1 MKALLKYIGIRRLKE
16 EKLRSFLTLFGIALG
31 IALLTGIWLTSKSV
45 INTFNRIVG
54 QLRSSGDIYINR
66 RGLLFNQSLTEQI
79 LSADPNNCV
88 PYGGNE
94 PGRCI
99 EAGLP
104 VVLFFSLIEGTDEHI
119 VIFSTDLLNA
129 ANVTRFQ
136 REFKFKEQDKDIENM
151 GDLLFYPDAIVITSS
166 LANKL
171 NLKLNSHLKVLAVDG
186 SVDFVVKGIIAPE
199 GPAKMLEGN
208 FGLLPYQQAQRL
220 LGVEGRILRLDLYLT
235 PDMPDG
241 KVSDQ
246 RKEMVAKAIQAK
258 IPEDLLVEK
267 HGDQVMLLE
276 GGILEGTEIT
286 LGLGIAIALFA
297 AMFMIYNTVST
308 SVVRRRREIGILRSI
323 GVLRRQIAALFIG
336 ETVIMGI
343 LGTALGIF
351 LGLYIEKGAIYLI
364 HYRIHERFVK
374 SFQLDVEPL
383 TLTLIV
389 LTFAVGIAVSVIAA
403 FFPARMATHIAPVE
417 AMRRVPKVITRRIH
431 PIWFFLLGVLCIGVA
446 SYFGKLKPI
455 EILGRANE
463 PVGAYAGLFFLF
475 LGFVLVCPGVTLF
488 ISTFLRP
495 FMLRIAG
502 LEGGLACDNLKNN
515 LPRASVTISALML
528 GLVMTVN
535 QSAVLESMKKTVNQW
550 LDSIWNPDMVV
561 MYGANAFGMMGLP
574 IDANE
579 ALPKLSSLPE
589 VEDINCGMFI
599 PFWHEGMMID
609 ALFEHTGVT
618 VKHNR
623 YVFREDPLPNY
634 ADLLQKGEGVLATE
648 VFSLRT
654 GKHTGDTVHIKTS
667 VGKDR
672 NYKIVGV
679 IADFISANG
688 AIIVDRAEAVKNWNV
703 NNVFGFD
710 IYFKPDFKIDS
721 IPVLFKNIDKTK
733 LEKLSLTEFSPATA
747 ESALASA
754 EENLNNQIREGIW
767 LSENFAR
774 KYRLKVGD
782 TVQLRADSG
791 EKAIVDF
798 PVLGVLPQ
806 TEFPEN
812 TSAVAPV
819 ELWHRFWGERPS
831 YVKRKLNKWMRG
843 MEVSASTP
851 KALENG
857 EEFVST
863 IKLGPDFLRQRFQS
877 ALDSLFGANSHY
889 GSFDPATIRKEVRRI
904 MDVSFT
910 TVFAIAFV
918 AIAVALLGIVN
929 TLLAA
934 VLDRTRELGILRA
947 IGGTRRQVRK
957 TIIIEAGMMGAIAA
971 GLGTAAG
978 IMDSIF
984 TILYQGRY
992 IVGWVLTYVFP
1003 TFWIVGIFVAAVIA
1017 SMLSGYYPAR
1027 QATKMNIIEAI
1038 EYE

>member
-1 MKALLKYIGIRRLKE
+1 MKTLLKYIGIRRLKE

-66 RGLLFNQSLTEQI
+66 RGLLFDQSLTENI
-79 LSADPNNCV
+79 LSADPHNCV
-88 PYGGNE
+88 AYGGKE
-94 PGRCI
+94 AGPCI

-129 ANVTRFQ
+129 ANVSRFQ

-151 GDLLFYPDAIVITSS
+151 GDLLFYPNAIVITTS
-166 LANKL
+166 LADKL
-171 NLKLNSHLKVLAVDG
+171 NLKLDSHLKVLAVNG

-220 LGVEGRILRLDLYLT
+220 LGVEGRILRLDVYLT

-241 KVSDQ
+241 KVSNQ
-246 RKEMVAKAIQAK
+246 RKESVAKAIQAK
-258 IPEDLLVEK
+258 VPKDLLVEK

-308 SVVRRRREIGILRSI
+308 SVVRRRREIGILRSL
-323 GVLRRQIAALFIG
+323 GVLRWQIAALFIG
-336 ETVIMGI
+336 ETMIMGI
-343 LGTALGIF
+343 LGTALGIL
-351 LGLYIEKGAIYLI
+351 LGWYIEKGAIYLI

-374 SFQLDVEPL
+374 SFQLDIEPL
-383 TLTLIV
+383 TITLIV
-389 LTFAVGIAVSVIAA
+389 VTFLVGIVVSVISA

-417 AMRRVPKVITRRIH
+417 AMRRVPKVITRKVH
-431 PIWFFLLGVLCIGVA
+431 PMWFFLLGILFIVLA

-455 EILGRANE
+455 DILGRVHE

-475 LGFVLVCPGVTLF
+475 LGFVLICPAVTLF
-488 ISTFLRP
+488 VSTVLRP
-495 FMLRIAG
+495 LMLRVGG
-502 LEGGLACDNLKNN
+502 LEGGLASDNLKNN

-574 IDANE
+574 IDAGE
-579 ALPKLSSLPE
+579 ALPKLSHLPE

-609 ALFEHTGVT
+609 ALFEHTAVT
-618 VKHNR
+618 IKHNR
-623 YVFREDPLPNY
+623 YVFRENPLFNY
-634 ADLLQKGEGVLATE
+634 AELLQKGEGVLATE

-654 GKHTGDTVHIKTS
+654 GKHTGDTVRIKTS

-688 AIIVDRAEAVKNWNV
+688 AIIVDRSEAVKNWNV
-703 NNVFGFD
+703 QNVFGFD
-710 IYFKPDFKIDS
+710 IYFKPDFKIES
-721 IPVLFKNIDKTK
+721 ISIAFKKI
-733 LEKLSLTEFSPATA
+733 EKEEIEKFALKEFSSTTQELPIA
-747 ESALASA
+747 E
-754 EENLNNQIREGIW
+754 EGIW
-767 LSENFAR
+767 LSESFANR
-774 KYRLKVGD
+774 YRIKKGD
-782 TVQLRADSG
+782 TVPLRVDLG
-791 EKAIVDF
+791 DKTVVDF
-798 PVLGVLPQ
+798 SVLGVIADERLK
-806 TEFPEN
+806 EN
-812 TSAVAPV
+812 ASAVASV
-819 ELWHRFWGERPS
+819 DLWKRFWGKRPS
-831 YVKRKLNKWMRG
+831 YVKRKLNKWLRG
-843 MEVSASTP
+843 MEASASEP
-851 KALENG
+851 KFTG
-857 EEFVST
+857 VSDEFISR
-863 IKLGPDFLRQRFQS
+863 IKLAPDFLRQRFQI
-877 ALDSLFGANSHY
+877 ALDSLFGKGSNY
-889 GSFDPATIRKEVRRI
+889 GSFDPVTIRKEVRRI

-947 IGGTRRQVRK
+947 IGGTRRQIRK

-971 GLGTAAG
+971 VLGTAAG

-1003 TFWIVGIFVAAVIA
+1003 TFWIIGIFIAAVIA